1 MKFLL
6 IEDDHEIVET
16 INLLLEM
23 RWEGA
28 TLISTISGKKGIEL
42 AQTES
47 PDCVILDLGLPDI
60 DGFQVLDQIRGFS
73 DVPLIIL
80 TVRGEEMTKVRGL
93 EAGADDYVTKPFS
106 PVELLARLRSI
117 TRRTQVSTKTSD
129 YLIKPFIK
137 GKLRV
142 DFSSGEVSI
151 EGKPV
156 KINPR
161 EYDLLQLFITNP
173 GVEFTNEELMEKI
186 FDRNENHD
194 IAYLKYTIKSMKDK
208 IEMKSENPEMVIEV
222 GDTGYKFVPT

>member
-23 RWEGA
+23 RWTGA
-28 TLISTISGKKGIEL
+28 NLISTISGQKGIEL
-42 AQTES
+42 ARTES
-47 PDCVILDLGLPDI
+47 PDCIILDLGLPDI
-60 DGFQVLDQIRGFS
+60 DGFQVLEQIRGFS

-80 TVRGEEMTKVRGL
+80 TVRGEEMMKVRGL

-117 TRRTQVSTKTSD
+117 TRRTQAAERTSD

-156 KINPR
+156 KVNPR
-161 EYDLLQLFITNP
+161 EYDLLRLFITNP

-186 FDRNENHD
+186 FDRDENHD
-194 IAYLKYTIKSMKDK
+194 IEYLKYMIKSMKDK
-208 IEMKSENPEMVIEV
+208 IETKSGNPEMIMEV
-222 GDTGYKFVPT
+222 GDKGYKFMSP